1 MISQSKGDEMKRLK
15 NLLIVAMMLLLTM
28 NSVIFSQK
36 PKGKNELDTQLIN
49 KSIAA
54 LNHNIDG
61 VVESALFI
69 MLTLKN
75 AFPERNLSEIEKQID
90 KLIINGDSP
99 NIRYKA
105 YLASIYYKHYNWF
118 NDIKFDDREN
128 TASAFKLISER
139 LNGHILAVN

>member
-1 MISQSKGDEMKRLK
+1 MISQSKGEEMKRIK
-15 NLLIVAMMLLLTM
+15 NTSILILMFVFLM

-61 VVESALFI
+61 VVESALYI

-118 NDIKFDDREN
+118 NDIKLDDREN
-128 TASAFKLISER
+128 TASAFKSISER
-139 LNGHILAVN
+139 LNGYILAAN